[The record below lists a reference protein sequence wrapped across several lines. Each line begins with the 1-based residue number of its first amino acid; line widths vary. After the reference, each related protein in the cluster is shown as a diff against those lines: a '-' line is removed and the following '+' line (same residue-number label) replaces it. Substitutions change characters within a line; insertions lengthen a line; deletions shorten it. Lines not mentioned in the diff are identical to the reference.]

1 MKYFGITDRGKLRRT
16 NQDNYV
22 IASNAS
28 GDVFAIVCD
37 GIGGSKGGDVA
48 SRLAVS
54 HFSMAFSLADSF
66 ENETEVRRWLSLEIP
81 AANTEIYET
90 GIHTPGLKGMG
101 TTMTGVLISRAG
113 RFVLNI
119 GDSRT
124 YAYYKDHSMKLLTVD
139 HTLVNDMVRHGELSE
154 EEAKNF
160 PRKNVLTNA
169 LGVWDRIK
177 YDLDRFDDEVSGF
190 LVCSDGLHG
199 YVEEEVMRRIVQ
211 DRFMDPAIRVRRLY
225 SAAMNAG
232 GFDNITAILIDL
244 EGDETHEQ

>member
-37 GIGGSKGGDVA
+37 GIGGGKGGDVA

-124 YAYYKDHSMKLLTVD
+124 YAYYKDHSIL
-139 HTLVNDMVRHGELSE
+139 R
-154 EEAKNF
+154 
-160 PRKNVLTNA
+160 
-169 LGVWDRIK
+169 
-177 YDLDRFDDEVSGF
+177 LDRPSKPSLSNVQGTAVFQPTLLSMTVTTCQYF
-190 LVCSDGLHG
+190 LSK
-199 YVEEEVMRRIVQ
+199 
-211 DRFMDPAIRVRRLY
+211 
-225 SAAMNAG
+225 
-232 GFDNITAILIDL
+232 
-244 EGDETHEQ
+244 